1 MVTKQHEIEA
11 LVEDLIEN
19 TILEAFQ
26 DYFTNKH
33 ECELALEVLKV
44 KLEEL
49 ETDVFDELFY

>member
-11 LVEDLIEN
+11 LMEDLIEN

-26 DYFTNKH
+26 DYFTNKR
-33 ECELALEVLKV
+33 ECELALEILKV

-49 ETDVFDELFY
+49 ESDIFEELFY